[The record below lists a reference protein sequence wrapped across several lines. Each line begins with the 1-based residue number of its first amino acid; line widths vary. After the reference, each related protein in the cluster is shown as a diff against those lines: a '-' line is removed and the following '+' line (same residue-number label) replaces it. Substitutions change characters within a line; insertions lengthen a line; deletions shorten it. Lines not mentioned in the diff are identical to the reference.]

1 MPKKIENP
9 LVTGLPAKIYFLLY
23 VDPQSGYSLAKKI
36 YGFPRTDKIY
46 KWTKRLIDDGYLK
59 QIKGKGRRTKFQAI
73 TKPLLQQIKELLE
86 ERAIYLTDVERKI
99 LKDLLDSTEFKKYIF
114 PLYERETQQR
124 SVYDGEKIIN
134 ISKPDFN
141 ASKIISEIIGM
152 AATLSYIKLE
162 FKDVPIEYDEKNF
175 AKIYR
180 KSNPNNWQTTLDG
193 IKVFNKM
200 IVFFKPFS
208 KDSLLRL
215 SKLWP
220 PSHFLIVDEYVNFY
234 KKHKKIIKR
243 LSE

>member
-9 LVTGLPAKIYFLLY
+9 LVTGLPAKIYFLSY

-46 KWTKRLIDDGYLK
+46 KWTKQMIGDDYLK

-73 TKPLLQQIKELLE
+73 TKPLLHQIKKVLDKHIIHLTNE
-86 ERAIYLTDVERKI
+86 EEKI
-99 LKDLLDSTEFKKYIF
+99 LKNLLDSNEFKKYIF
-114 PLYERETQQR
+114 PLYERETQER
-124 SVYDGEKIIN
+124 DVYDGEKTVA
-134 ISKPDFN
+134 SYKPDFN
-141 ASKIISEIIGM
+141 ALKIISEIIGM

-175 AKIYR
+175 EKIYR
-180 KSNPNNWQTTLDG
+180 MSNPNNWKTTLDG

-208 KDSLLRL
+208 KDSLLGL
-215 SKLWP
+215 STLWP
-220 PSHFLIVDEYVNFY
+220 HSHFLIVDEYVNFY

-243 LSE
+243 LSK